1 MLGTQAC
8 NRGSESVTGKVVQL
22 HTPLGEEVLSLRA
35 GDHVELSGIVYT
47 ARDEAHLRMQEEGI
61 PFDPQGAAIYHCGP
75 VVQDNRIIAG
85 GPTTSAR
92 MNELSGFL
100 LDRGV
105 RALIGKGGM
114 GVRVREQLKNRGIYL
129 AFTGGCAALASS
141 HMTLKGVFF
150 KDLGMAEAIWVIELD
165 HLPLVVGIDAQ
176 GNDLFEK
183 VIQRA
188 KQEYEQNTEKS
199 YDLVGKGHKE

>member
-1 MLGTQAC
+1 M
-8 NRGSESVTGKVVQL
+8 TGNVIQL

-47 ARDEAHLRMQEEGI
+47 ARDEAHMRMKESGI
-61 PFDPQGAAIYHCGP
+61 PFDPKGAVIYHCGP
-75 VVQDNRIIAG
+75 VVQDNRIIAA

-92 MNELSGFL
+92 MNELTGFL

-114 GVRVREQLKNRGIYL
+114 GVRVRERLKNHAIYL

-150 KDLGMAEAIWVIELD
+150 ENLGMAEAIWVIELD
-165 HLPLVVGIDAQ
+165 HLPLVVGIDSS
-176 GNDLFEK
+176 GNDIFDAIMK
-183 VIQRA
+183 HAR
-188 KQEYEQNTEKS
+188 QEYERYRK
-199 YDLVGKGHKE
+199 L